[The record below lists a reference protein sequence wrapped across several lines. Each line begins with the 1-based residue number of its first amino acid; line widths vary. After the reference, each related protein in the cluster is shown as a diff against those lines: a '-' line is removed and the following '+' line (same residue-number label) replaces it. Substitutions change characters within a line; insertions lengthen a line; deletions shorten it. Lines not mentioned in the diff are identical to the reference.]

1 MSGIYSANGSVLR
14 GDPILIQCIT
24 IKDPT
29 TSPLNMQIMFLS
41 HYYHS
46 LDMSFF
52 DEPKNAGTLLLIIAL
67 LNIIL
72 SVIVVFAIKPYKD
85 MELWK
90 QIIMLV
96 GSVLVA
102 AIYAILG
109 LDIQKGECRFKIG
122 EFFNDVKSKFGVL
135 LAITAT
141 AGIVDIISGIS
152 TAFGSP
158 ASGIYSI
165 VVGILLIVMAYIMVT
180 GNKEANQVVWVILL
194 ILYILMLIGSIIA
207 CLALIGIPM
216 LLLSIILITFLI
228 SPEVKSKMGM

>member
-29 TSPLNMQIMFLS
+29 TPPLNMQIMFLS

-109 LDIQKGECRFKIG
+109 LDIQNGECRFKIG

-135 LAITAT
+135 L
-141 AGIVDIISGIS
+141 VDIISGIS

-216 LLLSIILITFLI
+216 LLLSIMLITFLI
-228 SPEVKSKMGM
+228 NPEVKSKMGM